1 MSTNTQQNQK
11 TMPAQ
16 HQDQRPGIE
25 SEMHPRPEFEKPEYK
40 AACKLTGKVALITGV
55 TAELDVLLLLP
66 MPRKA
71 QMSPLYT

>member
-1 MSTNTQQNQK
+1 MSTTPQNQK

-40 AACKLTGKVALITGV
+40 AAGKLTGKVALITGV
-55 TAELDVLLLLP
+55 TAELDVLLLLR

-71 QMSPLYT
+71 RISPLYT

>member
-40 AACKLTGKVALITGV
+40 AK
-55 TAELDVLLLLP
+55 
-66 MPRKA
+66 R
-71 QMSPLYT
+71 

>member
-40 AACKLTGKVALITGV
+40 AAGKLTGKVALITGV
-55 TAELDVLLLLP
+55 TAELDVLLLLR

-71 QMSPLYT
+71 RMSPLYT

>member
-40 AACKLTGKVALITGV
+40 AAGKLTGKVALITGGTV
-55 TAELDVLLLLP
+55 GSDVLLLLR

-71 QMSPLYT
+71 RMSPLYI